1 MNAGLSIQATERL
14 DQLLLGP
21 WEGLGVLAAYTGGA
35 LLTGTILFKARDA

>member
-1 MNAGLSIQATERL
+1 MNAGLSIQATER
-14 DQLLLGP
+14 P